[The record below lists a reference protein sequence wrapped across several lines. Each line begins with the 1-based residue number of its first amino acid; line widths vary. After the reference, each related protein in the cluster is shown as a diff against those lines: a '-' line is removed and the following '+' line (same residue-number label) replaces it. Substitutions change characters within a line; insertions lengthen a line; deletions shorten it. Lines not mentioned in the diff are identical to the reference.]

1 MDELFHRANDFM
13 HEAAGVKRT
22 MNKINLQPALASMDH
37 DEDILYAVV
46 NAFIAEVPT
55 LVEQLEQALAAEDG
69 TAVERCSHTLKGNFR
84 ILQLQSQQTFWA
96 NIEKMAHQNALNQ
109 VSDCLPEAKTV
120 TQDVLAQLKSA
131 LEARES

>member
-1 MDELFHRANDFM
+1 MF
-13 HEAAGVKRT
+13 T
-22 MNKINLQPALASMDH
+22 
-37 DEDILYAVV
+37 YA
-46 NAFIAEVPT
+46 E
-55 LVEQLEQALAAEDG
+55 
-69 TAVERCSHTLKGNFR
+69 GNFR